1 MILFYRFFINLIFI
15 ISPLIILIRLIKKK
29 ESLKR
34 FKEKLGFFTK
44 NRSKGK
50 LIWFHGASVGEF
62 QSIVPLLEKLEKSKK
77 ISQILI
83 TSNTLSSSKVIS
95 KIKLKKVS
103 HQFFPIDSNIII
115 KKFINHW
122 KPSMA
127 LFIDSEIWPNT
138 LTNLNKQKIPTI
150 LINARITRKSYN
162 NWIKL
167 KNFSKSIF
175 NKFDLCMSSNKE
187 TIGFLKKLGAKNIK
201 YFGNLKYSQSENEKI
216 EIDSQT
222 IKFISRKTVWCASST
237 HNSEEKFAG
246 HIHNK
251 LKKKYKNLLTVI
263 IPRHIDRVNEINEQ
277 LSNLGLKVHTHEP
290 KSKINEDTDIYLVNS
305 FGKTKSFYSIIKN
318 VFLGGSL
325 IKHGGQNPLE
335 AVRYNCNILHG
346 PNISNFNEIYKFL
359 NKQKISKKVINVNQ
373 STNILHKLFNSKKS
387 QKNIKDKI
395 NKIGQ
400 KILEKNIDEIN
411 LILNKV

>member
-1 MILFYRFFINLIFI
+1 MIFFYKIFINIILIL
-15 ISPLIILIRLIKKK
+15 SPLIILVRLLKKK
-29 ESLKR
+29 EDFIR
-34 FKEKLGFFTK
+34 FREKLGFFK
-44 NRSKGK
+44 INRTKGK

-62 QSIVPLLEKLEKSKK
+62 QSIIPLLEKLEKSKK

-83 TSNTLSSSKVIS
+83 TSNTLSSSKIIS
-95 KIKLKKVS
+95 KIKLKKIS
-103 HQFFPIDSNIII
+103 HQFFPIDNDFII

-122 KPSMA
+122 KPSLA

-138 LTNLNKQKIPTI
+138 LINLNKEEIPTI

-162 NWIKL
+162 KWIKL
-167 KNFSKSIF
+167 KNFSKLIF
-175 NKFDLCMSSNKE
+175 NKFDLCLSSNKE
-187 TIGFLKKLGAKNIK
+187 TVSFLKKLGAKNIK

-222 IKFISRKTVWCASST
+222 IKFISRKTAWCASST

-246 HIHNK
+246 LVHNK

-263 IPRHIDRVNEINEQ
+263 IPRHIDRKEEIKEQ
-277 LSNLGLKVHTHEP
+277 LSNLGLKVHMHEP
-290 KSKINEDTDIYLVNS
+290 KTKIHQDTDIYLVNS
-305 FGKTKSFYSIIKN
+305 FGKTKSFYSLIKN

-325 IKHGGQNPLE
+325 VKHGGQNPLE

-346 PNISNFNEIYKFL
+346 PNISNFSEIYKFL
-359 NKQKISKKVINVNQ
+359 YNQKISKKVINLNQ
-373 STNILHKLFNSKKS
+373 TINILDKLFNSKKS

-400 KILEKNIDEIN
+400 KILKKNIDEIN

>member
-1 MILFYRFFINLIFI
+1 MILFYRFLINVIFI
-15 ISPLIILIRLIKKK
+15 LSPLIILIRLLKKR
-29 ESLKR
+29 ESPKR

-50 LIWFHGASVGEF
+50 LIWFHGASVGEL

-83 TSNTLSSSKVIS
+83 TSNTLSSSKIIS
-95 KIKLKKVS
+95 KIKLKKIL
-103 HQFFPIDSNIII
+103 HQFFPIDNDLII

-122 KPSMA
+122 KPSA
-127 LFIDSEIWPNT
+127 AFFIDSEIWPNT
-138 LTNLNKQKIPTI
+138 MINLNKEKIPTI
-150 LINARITRKSYN
+150 LINARITKKSYKK
-162 NWIKL
+162 WIKL
-167 KNFSKSIF
+167 KNFSKLIF
-175 NKFDLCMSSNKE
+175 NKFDLCLSSNKE
-187 TIGFLKKLGAKNIK
+187 TVSFLKKLGAKNIK

-246 HIHNK
+246 LIHKK

-263 IPRHIDRVNEINEQ
+263 IPRHIDRDEEIKEQ

-290 KSKINEDTDIYLVNS
+290 KSRINEDTDIYLVNA
-305 FGKTKSFYSIIKN
+305 FGKTKSFYSLIKN
-318 VFLGGSL
+318 IFLGGSL
-325 IKHGGQNPLE
+325 IEHGGQNPLE

-346 PNISNFNEIYKFL
+346 PNVSNFNEIYKFL
-359 NKQKISKKVINVNQ
+359 NKQKISKKVINLNQ
-373 STNILHKLFNSKKS
+373 TTNILNKLLNSKKS

-411 LILNKV
+411 FILNKV

>member
-1 MILFYRFFINLIFI
+1 MIFVYRIFINLILI
-15 ISPLIILIRLIKKK
+15 LSPLIILARLLKKK
-29 ESLKR
+29 EDYIR
-34 FKEKLGFFTK
+34 FREKFGFFSK

-95 KIKLKKVS
+95 KIKLKKIS
-103 HQFFPIDSNIII
+103 HQFFPIDNDLII

-122 KPSMA
+122 KPSAA
-127 LFIDSEIWPNT
+127 LFVDSEIWPNT
-138 LTNLNKQKIPTI
+138 LINLNKEKIPTV

-162 NWIKL
+162 KWIKF
-167 KNFSKSIF
+167 KGFSKLIF
-175 NKFDLCMSSNKE
+175 NKFNLCLSSNKE
-187 TIGFLKKLGAKNIK
+187 TVSFLKKLGAKNIK
-201 YFGNLKYSQSENEKI
+201 YFNNLKYSQSENEKI

-237 HNSEEKFAG
+237 HNSEEKFVG
-246 HIHNK
+246 LVHNK
-251 LKKKYKNLLTVI
+251 LKKKYKDLLTII
-263 IPRHIDRVNEINEQ
+263 IPRHIDRKEKIKEQ
-277 LSNLGLKVHTHEP
+277 LSNLGLKVHVHEP
-290 KSKINEDTDIYLVNS
+290 KTRIHQDTDIYLVNS
-305 FGKTKSFYSIIKN
+305 FGKTKSFYSVIKN

-346 PNISNFNEIYKFL
+346 PNVSNFNEIYKFL
-359 NKQKISKKVINVNQ
+359 YKQKISKKIININQ
-373 STNILHKLFNSKKS
+373 ATNILHKLFDSKKS

-400 KILEKNIDEIN
+400 KILEKNMGEIN
-411 LILNKV
+411 LILNKI

>member
-1 MILFYRFFINLIFI
+1 MILFYRFFINLVFI
-15 ISPLIILIRLIKKK
+15 LSPLIILIRLLKKK
-29 ESLKR
+29 ENPKR
-34 FKEKLGFFTK
+34 FIEKIGFFTK
-44 NRSKGK
+44 DRSKGK

-95 KIKLKKVS
+95 KIKLKKIS
-103 HQFFPIDSNIII
+103 HQFFPIDNNLVI

-122 KPSMA
+122 KPSVA

-138 LTNLNKQKIPTI
+138 LINLNKEKIPTI

-162 NWIKL
+162 KWIKL

-175 NKFDLCMSSNKE
+175 NKFDLCLSSNKE
-187 TIGFLKKLGAKNIK
+187 TVVFLKKLGAKNIK

-222 IKFISRKTVWCASST
+222 IKFISRKTAWCASST

-246 HIHNK
+246 LVHNK

-263 IPRHIDRVNEINEQ
+263 IPRHIDRKEEIKEQ
-277 LSNLGLKVHTHEP
+277 LSNLGLKVHVHEP
-290 KSKINEDTDIYLVNS
+290 KTRINQDADIYLVNS
-305 FGKTKSFYSIIKN
+305 FGKTKSFYSLIKN

-325 IKHGGQNPLE
+325 IEHGGQNPLE

-346 PNISNFNEIYKFL
+346 PNVSNFNEIYKFL
-359 NKQKISKKVINVNQ
+359 YNQKISKKVINLNQ
-373 STNILHKLFNSKKS
+373 TINILDKLFNSKKS

-400 KILEKNIDEIN
+400 KILKKNIDEIN